1 MNFEKLGLGL
11 GLTDKQIQ
19 GVKKRIFRNKTKA
32 VEWLNKSFLS
42 DEVKES
48 YRNLLENRCEKLE

>member
-1 MNFEKLGLGL
+1 
-11 GLTDKQIQ
+11 LTDKQIQ